1 MSGSAP
7 PLPEP
12 PGGAAATA
20 TGLHARGGL
29 PPGTVLAGRFR
40 IEAMIGLGGMGVVYR
55 ANDQTLGVPVAL
67 KLLRP
72 ELAGRDDAVGR
83 LRDELLMARQ
93 VSSPHVVRIHDIV
106 RHDDQWLISM
116 DLVDGESLARRLERE
131 GRLPV
136 EQALDI
142 ALQVAKGIGAAH
154 ARGVIH
160 RDLKPAN
167 ILLDAQGNAYI
178 TDFGVARSRSSG
190 ATTHTGDV
198 VGTPDY
204 LSPEQVR
211 GDPVDGRSD
220 LYALGLMLHEMLT
233 GQPAFTG
240 DTVTEVLAQRLVR
253 RPTPAARLRPEVPAW
268 VGRLLERLLQTR
280 PAQRFP
286 DAAAVVQALEQR
298 GVARRRPSRRRLAGA
313 AGLMLLAVALVA
325 GGAWWWQR
333 ATEPVPAAV
342 AGPLDRLL
350 VLPLETGGETA
361 TDPLLVALDAH
372 LRHAIATASSAAV
385 VDPAR
390 AWQALRQLDPTGHA
404 PPDLQ
409 ALHRVGVVER
419 ILRPDL
425 QAGDDGLRLH
435 ATLHAVG
442 RAPSISSGPPAG
454 DASAA
459 LQAWAGLPAGP
470 LAGVAAAPLDLM
482 LPDPPEALAA
492 FGEGLLAYRAGALDA
507 AGAHFRDAT
516 ARAPGYTLA
525 WLALAD
531 TALAMGEQDLAAHAT
546 ERALASA
553 AAGSVLEQELQ
564 ARQALL
570 EGEATRAV
578 GYWRTRL
585 QARPDDT
592 LAALELARAQGAGGD
607 FSAAV
612 ATLRQLVTRDDG
624 DPRAWFELGKF
635 AILSGDARPAV
646 DDYLVRAL
654 VQSKRSGNV
663 FVEAEAVNAL
673 GVGYGRL
680 GQTADAIEQYRK
692 AVDLRDRIGN
702 RRGVATS
709 LRNLANLHAL
719 TGDFAQAADHLD
731 RARAI
736 HAGLGDRAGLAA
748 VENELGLL
756 LEERGDYPAAL
767 LAFQRS
773 LRAWRDAGDP
783 HGVAQALNDIGFA
796 NYQLGDY
803 DDAQV
808 YWQQAATAH
817 EGLGNQTGVIRTAQ
831 NLGLLDMARGR
842 WSRARQ
848 RLEQSLAEALR
859 HQMVEESAVSHR
871 NLAELELVQGHLG
884 AALEQADAA
893 AAMFA
898 HRDDQRGQ
906 VDAGLLAAQA
916 LAAAADP
923 AGAQARLAALAPALE
938 SASVE
943 QQAIAHLLRARLP
956 PTPATPAPDASFA
969 AAATLAAESGVR
981 ALQLQIDLQRAH
993 ADGNLPAGLDAA
1005 TASLGNAAL
1014 RLGWL
1019 ELAMRDALERDRPDL
1034 ALDAYREAARLLRN
1048 GDFLA
1053 AATLHQ
1059 LGARAH
1065 SANGDAAGAALA
1077 QRHAD
1082 EATTTRGRLLPAGAD
1097 GSPSQ
1102 TDVP

>member
-1 MSGSAP
+1 MSGNGP

-12 PGGAAATA
+12 PRTAAATA
-20 TGLHARGGL
+20 TGLHARGDL

-40 IEAMIGLGGMGVVYR
+40 IEAMIGIGGMGVVYR
-55 ANDQTLGVPVAL
+55 ATDQTLGVPVAL

-142 ALQVAKGIGAAH
+142 ALQVARGIGAAH

-167 ILLDAQGNAYI
+167 ILLDAQGNAYV

-211 GDPVDGRSD
+211 GDAVDGRSD

-253 RPTPAARLRPEVPAW
+253 RPIPAARLRPEVPAW

-298 GVARRRPSRRRLAGA
+298 EVARRPPSRGRLAGA
-313 AGLMLLAVALVA
+313 AGLALLAVALVA
-325 GGAWWWQR
+325 GAAWWWQR
-333 ATEPVPAAV
+333 GTEPAPVAM

-361 TDPLLVALDAH
+361 TDPLLAALGAH
-372 LRHAIATASSAAV
+372 LRHAIAAASSGAV

-390 AWQALRQLDPTGHA
+390 TWQALRQLDPTGHS
-404 PPDLQ
+404 PLDLQ
-409 ALHRVGVVER
+409 ALHRVGAAER

-425 QAGDDGLRLH
+425 REGGDGFRLH
-435 ATLHAVG
+435 AAFHALG
-442 RAPSISSGPPAG
+442 SAPSTIIGPPAG

-459 LQAWAGLPAGP
+459 LQAWAGLPAAP
-470 LAGVAAAPLDLM
+470 LAGVAPALDLM
-482 LPDPPEALAA
+482 LPDPPEALTA

-507 AGAHFRDAT
+507 AGGHFRDAT
-516 ARAPGYTLA
+516 TRAPGYTLA

-546 ERALASA
+546 ERALDSA
-553 AAGSVLEQELQ
+553 AAGSGLEQELQ

-585 QARPDDT
+585 QAQPDDT

-612 ATLRQLVTRDDG
+612 ATLRELVARDDG

-719 TGDFAQAADHLD
+719 TGDFAQATDHLD

-767 LAFQRS
+767 QAFQRS

-796 NYQLGDY
+796 HYQLGDY

-842 WSRARQ
+842 WSEARQ

-871 NLAELELVQGHLG
+871 NLAELELLQGHLG

-938 SASVE
+938 TASVE

-956 PTPATPAPDASFA
+956 PTPATRNPADWFDS
-969 AAATLAAESGVR
+969 AATLAAESGVR
-981 ALQLQIDLQRAH
+981 ALQLQIELQRAH
-993 ADGNLPAGLDAA
+993 ANGTLPPGLDAA
-1005 TASLGNAAL
+1005 TATLGNAAL

-1034 ALDAYREAARLLRN
+1034 ALEAYREATRLLRN

-1059 LGARAH
+1059 LGARAR
-1065 SANGDAAGAALA
+1065 SANGDA
-1077 QRHAD
+1077 
-1082 EATTTRGRLLPAGAD
+1082 AGAD